1 MDLAKVLGIFLVFF
15 ALNSQADEYGVIRRV
30 VVFPIQVPEEFI
42 QASESAWWDVRERFT
57 TNKRFLLASKY
68 FMQKK
73 DVFQPRGSLT
83 PADAIIL
90 GKLLDAHALVVT
102 FMVKN
107 TLKMVVYSGEDGSLF
122 WRQQLALHQSVRVSK
137 QLSKAAVS
145 LANDFIASIP
155 YQGVQ
160 IVDPIVGQSTFDEN
174 GKTYAKIEVGAKT
187 KIAEGDQVQWV
198 RLTRINLEPLFGE
211 GGRLSVFAEGRVA
224 RLDGIHAIVEL
235 LRAKNVAQLNEGDLA
250 RFPLELKH
258 LKDELAM
265 EEELQRR
272 IEPEFISSDIA
283 TLNSQRNKDRPLASS
298 IAWISGILAYL
309 LLAF

>member
-1 MDLAKVLGIFLVFF
+1 MRLFAKLLIFLTFF
-15 ALNSQADEYGVIRRV
+15 VSLAQADDYGVIRRI
-30 VVFPIQVPEEFI
+30 VVFPIQVAEEFSP
-42 QASESAWWDVRERFT
+42 AAEDAWWDVRERFT
-57 TNKRFLLASKY
+57 ANKRFLLASKY

-73 DVFQPRGSLT
+73 DVFMARGALT

-122 WRQQLALHQSVRVSK
+122 WRQQLALHQSVRIGK

-145 LANDFIASIP
+145 LANDFLASFP

-160 IVDPIVGQSTFDEN
+160 IIDPLVGQSTFDEG
-174 GKTYAKIEVGAKT
+174 GKTFAKIEIGAKT
-187 KIAEGDQVQWV
+187 KIMEGDQVQWV
-198 RLTRINLEPLFGE
+198 KMTRLNLEPLFSE
-211 GGRLSVFAEGRVA
+211 GGRLTVVAEGRVA
-224 RLDGIHAIVEL
+224 RLEGIHAIVEV
-235 LRAKNVAQLNEGDLA
+235 LRAKNVGQLNEGDLV

-258 LKDELAM
+258 LKDELAL
-265 EEELQRR
+265 EEELQRK
-272 IEPEFISSDIA
+272 IEPEFISSDISS
-283 TLNSQRNKDRPLASS
+283 LSSQRNKDRPLASS
-298 IAWISGILAYL
+298 LAWISGILAYL